1 MNAMLHDVPLVNSEL
16 KQNTAQRFSKA
27 AKCYQHHA
35 HVQQQAAKL
44 LFTMLQSGHD
54 RLLDLGAGPLLHH
67 QQLGQHASHVLN
79 MDLSHGMLQQGDD
92 SAWRVCADMDS
103 LPLQANSMSSVFS
116 NFAIQWSSLPAQ
128 LFKELHRV
136 CKPEAQLVISS
147 VLDGSLK
154 EIAQAWRNIDSRCH
168 VNHFLTLQ
176 QLQRF
181 ATDAG
186 FVVKTAR
193 QVRLKDKFATPKE
206 ALKSVK
212 HIGANQ
218 IQSQDSKQSG
228 LMGRTRY
235 GQLLSGYP
243 LEGGLA
249 VVSYEVAI
257 MELIKL

>member
-1 MNAMLHDVPLVNSEL
+1 MNAMIHDVQLAHCYL

-35 HVQQQAAKL
+35 RVQQQAAL
-44 LFTMLQSGHD
+44 QLFAMLQSKHD
-54 RLLDLGAGPLLHH
+54 CLLDLGAGPLLHH
-67 QQLGQHASHVLN
+67 EQLKQHASQVLN
-79 MDLSHGMLQQGDD
+79 MDLSHGMLQQGNG

-103 LPLQANSMSSVFS
+103 LPLQTNSISAVFS

-128 LFKELHRV
+128 LFKELGRV
-136 CKPEAQLVISS
+136 CKPGAQLVMSS

-154 EIAQAWRNIDSRCH
+154 EIALAWKNLDNRCH
-168 VNHFLTLQ
+168 VNQFLTLE
-176 QLQRF
+176 QLQQF
-181 ATDAG
+181 ASDAG
-186 FVVKTAR
+186 FEIKTAR
-193 QVRLKDKFATPKE
+193 QVCLKDCYETPKD
-206 ALKSVK
+206 AFKSVK

-218 IQSQDSKQSG
+218 IHSNDGKRNG
-228 LMGRTRY
+228 LMGKTRY

-243 LEGGLA
+243 LEDGQA